1 MRRIVAGLLLLKNP
15 LMSRGILRF
24 TQQWRVF
31 SGHEKALTS
40 QSGLLNLSGGTDGA
54 RTRDPLRDRQVF

>member
-1 MRRIVAGLLLLKNP
+1 MAGLLLLKNP

-24 TQQWRVF
+24 TQQWQVF
-31 SGHEKALTS
+31 SGHEKALTL

-54 RTRDPLRDRQVF
+54 RTRDPLRDRQV